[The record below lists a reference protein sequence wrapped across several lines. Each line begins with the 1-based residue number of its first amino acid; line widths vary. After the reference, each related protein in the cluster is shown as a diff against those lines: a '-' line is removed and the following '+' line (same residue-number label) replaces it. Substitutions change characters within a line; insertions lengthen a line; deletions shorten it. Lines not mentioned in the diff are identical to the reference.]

1 MNRIRLTGDGRLN
14 DLIAAQIRVAHR
26 RPANTYRFISEQGM
40 GRQRINIRID
50 GYGMHSLGFRG
61 THYPQRDL
69 ATIGD

>member
-1 MNRIRLTGDGRLN
+1 
-14 DLIAAQIRVAHR
+14 
-26 RPANTYRFISEQGM
+26 M

-50 GYGMHSLGFRG
+50 GYGMHSLGFRR